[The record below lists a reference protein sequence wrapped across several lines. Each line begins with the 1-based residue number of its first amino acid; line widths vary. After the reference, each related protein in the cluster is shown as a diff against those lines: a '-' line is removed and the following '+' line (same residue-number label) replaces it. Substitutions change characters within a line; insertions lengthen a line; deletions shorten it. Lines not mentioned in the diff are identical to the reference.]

1 MPGWIHRILHSA
13 NISISVNGRAAGFFK
28 CQRGVRQ
35 GDPLSP
41 LLFCI
46 AEEALDRGITHLVET
61 GKLTLIKGARGTLVP
76 SHVMYVDD
84 LMIFCKGSISNIN
97 NLKDLFYKYGMASG
111 QLLVLTNPP
120 CTLVIFLTDV
130 DMSLLTFSVFLFAPF
145 PSFI

>member
-1 MPGWIHRILHSA
+1 
-13 NISISVNGRAAGFFK
+13 
-28 CQRGVRQ
+28 VRQ

-97 NLKDLFYKYGMASG
+97 NLKNLFIKMAW
-111 QLLVLTNPP
+111 LLVNY
-120 CTLVIFLTDV
+120 
-130 DMSLLTFSVFLFAPF
+130 
-145 PSFI
+145 